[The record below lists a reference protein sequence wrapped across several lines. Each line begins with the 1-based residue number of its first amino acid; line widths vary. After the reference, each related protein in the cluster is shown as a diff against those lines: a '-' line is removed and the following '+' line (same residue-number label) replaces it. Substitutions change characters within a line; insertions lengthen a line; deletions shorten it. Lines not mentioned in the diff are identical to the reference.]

1 MKPAQYLVVVAS
13 GVFDGRLML
22 LVVAVA
28 EAAVDAVAAHRADTQ
43 ADHSSQRQLACKAT
57 HFQRARPEKY
67 GDKSMG
73 LSIQIKDKNSTF
85 KLHLCYFLSN

>member
-1 MKPAQYLVVVAS
+1 MKLAQYLVVVAS

-22 LVVAVA
+22 LAAAVA
-28 EAAVDAVAAHRADTQ
+28 EAAVAAVAVLQADTQ
-43 ADHSSQRQLACKAT
+43 ADHSYLRLLACKAT

-73 LSIQIKDKNSTF
+73 
-85 KLHLCYFLSN
+85 